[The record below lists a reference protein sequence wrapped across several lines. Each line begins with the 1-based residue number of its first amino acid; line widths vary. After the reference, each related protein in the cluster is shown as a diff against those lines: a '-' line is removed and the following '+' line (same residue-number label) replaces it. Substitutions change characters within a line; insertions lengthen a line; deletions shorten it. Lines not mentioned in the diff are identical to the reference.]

1 MMDWTDRHCRYFHRL
16 LSPNSLLYTEMVT
29 AAAIVHGDSDH
40 LLSHDVFEYPLAL
53 QIGGSDPTLI
63 AKACKIA
70 GKHDY
75 QEINLN
81 VGCPSERVQS
91 GAFGACLMAE
101 PDLVADCIKAMQDH
115 SQAEVTLKT
124 RIGIDE
130 QDSYEFLT
138 TLIEKVAATG
148 CRSFTIHA
156 RKAWLK
162 GLSPKQNREVPELNY
177 PRVYQLKQDFP
188 ELEFIINGGITTVDE
203 IKQHLEKVDGVMI
216 GRSAYQNP
224 YLLAE
229 AEAELFSDKTIP
241 PTRIALV
248 QSYFPYLEQRLS
260 EGAKLNSMTRHI
272 LGLFQKCPG
281 AKMWRRH
288 LSENAY
294 KPGAGIEVVEQA
306 LEFVE

>member
-1 MMDWTDRHCRYFHRL
+1 
-16 LSPNSLLYTEMVT
+16 MVT
-29 AAAIVHGDSDH
+29 AAAIVHGDSEY
-40 LLSHDVFEYPLAL
+40 LLSHDTFEYPLAL
-53 QIGGSDPTLI
+53 QIGGSDPALI
-63 AKACKIA
+63 AKACTIA
-70 GKHDY
+70 SKHDY
-75 QEINLN
+75 QEMNLN

-101 PDLVADCIKAMQDH
+101 PDLVADCIKAMQDNT
-115 SQAEVTLKT
+115 QAEVTLKT

-130 QDSYEFLT
+130 QDSYEFLSS
-138 TLIEKVAATG
+138 LIEKVAATG

-177 PRVYQLKQDFP
+177 PRVYQLKQDYP
-188 ELEFIINGGITTVDE
+188 ELEFVINGGVTSVEE
-203 IKQHLEKVDGVMI
+203 IKQHLQQVDGVMI
-216 GRSAYQNP
+216 GRAAYQNP

-229 AEAELFSDKTIP
+229 AEAELFSETKNL
-241 PTRIALV
+241 PTRIELI

-260 EGAKLNSMTRHI
+260 EGTKLTAMTRHI
-272 LGLFQKCPG
+272 LGLFQKCKG

-288 LSENAY
+288 LSEHAH

>member
-16 LSPNSLLYTEMVT
+16 LSPNVLLYTEMVT
-29 AAAIVHGDSDH
+29 AAAIAHGDSEH
-40 LLSHDVFEYPLAL
+40 LLMHDTFEYPLAL
-53 QIGGSDPTLI
+53 QIGGSDTTLI
-63 AKACKIA
+63 AKACTIA
-70 GKHDY
+70 GKHNY

-81 VGCPSERVQS
+81 VGCPSDRVQS

-101 PDLVADCIKAMQDH
+101 PDVVADCIKTMQDH

-124 RIGIDE
+124 RIGIDQ

-148 CRSFTIHA
+148 CRSFAIHA

-177 PRVYQLKQDFP
+177 PRVYQLKKDYP
-188 ELEFIINGGITTVDE
+188 NLEFIINGGITTVDE
-203 IKQHLEKVDGVMI
+203 IKQHLEKVDGTMI
-216 GRSAYQNP
+216 GRAAYQNP

-229 AEAELFSDKTIP
+229 AEAALFSAEEIP
-241 PTRIALV
+241 PTRIELI
-248 QSYFPYLEQRLS
+248 QRYFPYLEQRLA
-260 EGAKLNSMTRHI
+260 EGIKLTAMTRHI
-272 LGLFQKCPG
+272 LGLFQKCRG

-288 LSENAY
+288 LSEHAH

-306 LEFVE
+306 MEFVE